1 MPKKRKLLMLRN
13 KILQQNGAQSF
24 TYFSTKIL
32 QLKPNYFG
40 SIKIFGVKELKKA
53 TDNYSQ
59 DMILGRGAQG
69 TVYKGILQDKRVV
82 AIKNHRILGQ
92 SRLEQLITEIVI
104 LEKINHKNVVK
115 LLGCCFKT
123 EGALLVYE
131 FVSNGTLHH
140 LLHSGTRVTEILS
153 WDNRLRIAQE
163 SADAL
168 AYMHRYETM
177 SIIHRDVK
185 SANILMDENY
195 TAKIS
200 DFGSSMLI
208 PVNHDQF
215 TKHVEGTLGY
225 MDPEYIYT
233 RQVTDKADVYAFG
246 VVLTELLT
254 GKKPF
259 DRQRDEDDIRLSTY
273 FVKETSENRLREI
286 VDPQVLEEATDE
298 QLSAVCDLVHK
309 CLDRLRGNRPS
320 MQEVTMELETIRKM
334 G

>member
-1 MPKKRKLLMLRN
+1 
-13 KILQQNGAQSF
+13 
-24 TYFSTKIL
+24 
-32 QLKPNYFG
+32 
-40 SIKIFGVKELKKA
+40 
-53 TDNYSQ
+53 
-59 DMILGRGAQG
+59 
-69 TVYKGILQDKRVV
+69 
-82 AIKNHRILGQ
+82 
-92 SRLEQLITEIVI
+92 
-104 LEKINHKNVVK
+104 
-115 LLGCCFKT
+115 
-123 EGALLVYE
+123 
-131 FVSNGTLHH
+131 
-140 LLHSGTRVTEILS
+140 
-153 WDNRLRIAQE
+153 
-163 SADAL
+163 
-168 AYMHRYETM
+168 M

-200 DFGSSMLI
+200 DFGSSILI

-215 TKHVEGTLGY
+215 TTHVEGTLGY

-273 FVKETSENRLREI
+273 FVKETNENRLRES

-298 QLSAVCDLVHK
+298 QLSAACDLVHR
-309 CLDRLRGNRPS
+309 CLDPLRGNRPS